1 MYRWK
6 CLEKIAGGH
15 HKCNLTCM
23 VDDDEENNKR
33 ATAIELQVHQLY
45 DILFHLADNLQSSDR
60 TFAVPENG
68 FKSLASLLR
77 QISQAVEE
85 AERNAASSEQAECAR
100 ERELRPTS
108 EATDAA
114 AVAAN
119 AAAGAVG
126 AATAA
131 ASVSA
136 DQRVAKR
143 AVIAAFRAGGS
154 AYRAAGAA
162 RSATAAAESLPPE
175 APLEYHDEVR
185 RGLDLRILKMQ

>member
-6 CLEKIAGGH
+6 CLEQIAGGH

-68 FKSLASLLR
+68 FESLARLLR
-77 QISQAVEE
+77 QISQAVKE
-85 AERNAASSEQAECAR
+85 AERNAASSEQDECAR
-100 ERELRPTS
+100 EREPRLTS
-108 EATDAA
+108 EATDSAA
-114 AVAAN
+114 IAAN
-119 AAAGAVG
+119 AAAGAAG
-126 AATAA
+126 AATATAA
-131 ASVSA
+131 ASASA

-143 AVIAAFRAGGS
+143 AVIAAFRA
-154 AYRAAGAA
+154 AAGAA
-162 RSATAAAESLPPE
+162 RSAAAAAESLQPE
-175 APLEYHDEVR
+175 AQPEYHGEVR